1 MCPTM
6 TVIGGQCRNIA
17 NRLMIAIRSL
27 HCKCL
32 MSKHKIRPEQ
42 CQSGRLLLLVVIS
55 VLILTISGVVA
66 AWLTVRYFAR
76 DLPSVVD
83 IRSVELGEPMR
94 IYTRD
99 GALIAEYGTERRS
112 SVGYDEI
119 PERVINAFI
128 AAEDERFFDHGG
140 VDPIGLLRAGI
151 RLIQTGERAEG
162 GSTITMQL
170 ARNVFLTR
178 ERTYTR
184 KIREILLAFQIEQEL
199 SKGEILELYLNKIFL
214 GERAYGVAAA
224 ALVYFSAPLDQLTIE
239 QAALLAGLPKAPSR
253 DNPIANPQRA
263 LERRAYVLN
272 RMLSAGFISRFE
284 HDAAQA
290 APLGVKPYRL
300 AVDTEALYAA
310 EMARQTVIDA
320 LGEGAYSKGYRV
332 YTTLIAEEQAAAV
345 RAVRAGLL
353 DVEERQGWRG
363 PEAVLEA
370 DVLAD
375 PEALLRA
382 LGELQSWPGLVAAAV
397 VEGGGKSITVLTVDG
412 VDAQLPP
419 EAWAWAGKDREWR
432 PGAVIRL
439 RPDGDGWRLG
449 QAPERQGAYVGLD
462 PATGQITAMVGGYD
476 FYDSSFNRAVQA
488 ERQVGSSFKPFLY
501 AAAMDMG
508 FSPASV
514 LLDAPVVFDDPQLEE
529 AWRPTNYSGRFYGPT
544 RLREALVHSRNLVT
558 VRLLQAL
565 GFDPV
570 REYVSRFG
578 LAADRLPRDLTMA
591 LGSAAFTPLE
601 VAQAYAVFASGGY
614 RRAPHLVLRVE
625 SADGQAIWPN
635 TAVNG
640 PAPRPEGGDTVTV
653 EAERDEDGR
662 VIPEAV
668 AWLVTDM
675 LHDATRRGT
684 AAVLGRALDRSDLAG
699 KTGTTNDETDAWFA
713 GYSPDRVGVA
723 WVGYDQPQRI
733 GRGEVGGRAALPIWI
748 DVMRTVTRD
757 LPDQGWPQPEDVMS
771 VRIDPDT
778 GRRTD
783 VGSTNAVW
791 EYMRTDDQEDSGSAS
806 AGVPSARPAQRPSR
820 DVPALDDLF

>member
-1 MCPTM
+1 
-6 TVIGGQCRNIA
+6 
-17 NRLMIAIRSL
+17 MIAIRSL

-32 MSKHKIRPEQ
+32 MSKHKLHPKR
-42 CQSGRLLLLVVIS
+42 CQSGRLLPLFVIS
-55 VLILTISGVVA
+55 VLILAISGAIAV
-66 AWLTVRYFAR
+66 WLTVRHFAR

-112 SVGYDEI
+112 SVRYEEI
-119 PERVINAFI
+119 PDRVINAFI

-140 VDPIGLLRAGI
+140 VDPIGLLRAAI
-151 RLIQTGERAEG
+151 RLVQSGERAEG

-224 ALVYFSAPLDQLTIE
+224 ALVYFSAPLDELTIE

-300 AVDTEALYAA
+300 AVETEALYAA

-320 LGEGAYSKGYRV
+320 LGESAYSKGYRV
-332 YTTLIAEEQAAAV
+332 VTTLIAEEQAAAV

-363 PEAVLEA
+363 PEATLDA
-370 DVLAD
+370 DVMAD

-382 LGELQSWPGLVAAAV
+382 LGNMAPSPELTVAAV
-397 VEGGGKSITVLTVDG
+397 TGVKGEDLQLLTADG
-412 VDAQLPP
+412 VSVLLPP
-419 EAWAWAGKDREWR
+419 KAWAWAGKDRDWP
-432 PGAVIRL
+432 PGTVVRL
-439 RPDGDGWRLG
+439 RANGDGWRLA
-449 QAPERQGAYVGLD
+449 QIPERQGAYVGLD
-462 PATGQITAMVGGYD
+462 PATGHITAMVGGYD
-476 FYDSSFNRAVQA
+476 FYDSSFNRAFQA

-514 LLDAPVVFDDPQLEE
+514 LLDAPVVFDDPNLEE

-570 REYVSRFG
+570 REYVARFG

-614 RRAPHLVLRVE
+614 RHEPQLVLRVE
-625 SADGQAIWPN
+625 ATDGQTVWPEAPDAAA
-635 TAVNG
+635 TPPEAVSDTL
-640 PAPRPEGGDTVTV
+640 PED
-653 EAERDEDGR
+653 AERDEGAR

-668 AWLVTDM
+668 AWLVTDI
-675 LHDATRRGT
+675 LRDATRRGT
-684 AAVLGRALDRSDLAG
+684 AAALGRALDRNDLAG

-748 DVMRTVTRD
+748 DVMRAVTRD
-757 LPDQGWPQPEDVMS
+757 LPDRGWPQPEGVMS

-783 VGSTNAVW
+783 SGSGNAVW
-791 EYMRTDDQEDSGSAS
+791 EYMRTEDREGAGTAS
-806 AGVPSARPAQRPSR
+806 ADTPVERRPPQPQR